1 MTLKMLERRQGN
13 ILRFALVMG
22 GISYF
27 YHALQQ
33 STEYLEISRLPEF
46 LQGVTQIHFSM
57 IGVLITIFIILFTI
71 IGGALSDKYGRKLFW
86 SVELLLYAFSV
97 LLLVFPSIIWQV
109 TVGLGYFSSLFWAS
123 KIAWIYDHEGKEGMR
138 RAYGFLY
145 AMSPF
150 FIMGGIGLSAVIDH
164 FLGDVRVQFILPCFV
179 IVIIAL
185 WVLTFPESP
194 EKSTESLPTIL
205 TTGIYSFFHN
215 KIFLLLLFHR
225 ILMDAAL
232 WIARSWE
239 LNLVQAFPS
248 VPDQPTLIFGII
260 TIVFTGLVGSGM
272 LFMKRTDYARFTIYP
287 AVLMAVF
294 LGGLLIVPTPFLF
307 SVLITGAF
315 ALSLVWWTGFYIVIN
330 SVITGTRATLLSL
343 MYVTILL
350 LEVPRIILYLLQ
362 VDIHVSCGIASL
374 LACVSVFPLY
384 IALKKTHHEN
394 PSLS

>member
-1 MTLKMLERRQGN
+1 
-13 ILRFALVMG
+13 
-22 GISYF
+22 
-27 YHALQQ
+27 
-33 STEYLEISRLPEF
+33 
-46 LQGVTQIHFSM
+46 
-57 IGVLITIFIILFTI
+57 
-71 IGGALSDKYGRKLFW
+71 
-86 SVELLLYAFSV
+86 
-97 LLLVFPSIIWQV
+97 
-109 TVGLGYFSSLFWAS
+109 
-123 KIAWIYDHEGKEGMR
+123 
-138 RAYGFLY
+138 
-145 AMSPF
+145 
-150 FIMGGIGLSAVIDH
+150 
-164 FLGDVRVQFILPCFV
+164 
-179 IVIIAL
+179 
-185 WVLTFPESP
+185 
-194 EKSTESLPTIL
+194 
-205 TTGIYSFFHN
+205 
-215 KIFLLLLFHR
+215 
-225 ILMDAAL
+225 
-232 WIARSWE
+232 